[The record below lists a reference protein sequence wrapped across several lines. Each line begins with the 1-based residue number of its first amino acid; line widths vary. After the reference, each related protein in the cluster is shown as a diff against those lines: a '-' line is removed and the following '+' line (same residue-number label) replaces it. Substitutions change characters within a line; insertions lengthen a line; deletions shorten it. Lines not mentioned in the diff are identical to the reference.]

1 MLRGEALAAVR
12 GDRRLFG
19 GLDFALDAGELL
31 YVNGPN
37 GSGKTTLL
45 RMICGLVIP
54 AEGTLFW
61 NGVDIR
67 AAGDDYRAEVL
78 YLGHLSGVK
87 DDLNGLENLRINCRL
102 AGYDPAGTELL
113 RALGEMGLA
122 GLETLPAKVLSQ
134 GQRRRVGLARL
145 LLTRARL
152 WILDEPYTALD
163 SAAVGLLQAV
173 IRRHLAQGGLVI
185 LTTHQQVAIE
195 TATIKQ
201 LVLGDGLSARPREH
215 GGERGQI

>member
-1 MLRGEALAAVR
+1 MLRGSALAAVR

-45 RMICGLVIP
+45 RMICGLVAP
-54 AEGTLFW
+54 AEGTVSW
-61 NGVDIR
+61 NGEDIR
-67 AAGDDYRAEVL
+67 SVGDAYRAEVV

-87 DDLNGLENLRINCRL
+87 DELNGLENLRVNCRL
-102 AGYDPAGTELL
+102 AGRDPSGTELV
-113 RALGEMGLA
+113 RALGEMGLG
-122 GLETLPAKVLSQ
+122 GLETLPTKVLSQ
-134 GQRRRVGLARL
+134 GQKRRVALARL
-145 LLTRARL
+145 LLTRAHL

-163 SAAVGLLQAV
+163 SAAVTLLQAV
-173 IRRHLAQGGLVI
+173 IRNHLAQGGLVV

-195 TATIKQ
+195 TGIVKQ
-201 LVLGDGLSARPREH
+201 LRLGA
-215 GGERGQI
+215 